1 MPKTL
6 EDAGITPL
14 PVEELEDEIKQKF
27 LDNYRKRLFDLT
39 DKRSIAEFCREV
51 NIERR
56 RFHEFLSRPDIQK
69 EIAEINNE
77 LMMTTW
83 NPTQCLAA
91 LTTIAQNSMN
101 KKDGETLVLQA
112 VNTILK
118 THHENRKFVHKEKVD
133 DKKLENA
140 EQGKEIMRLLAAKH
154 PAKHKVIEAEKDDPR
169 T

>member
-1 MPKTL
+1 MSKKHPTQGFK
-6 EDAGITPL
+6 PL
-14 PVEELEDEIKQKF
+14 PIEDLEDEVKQKF
-27 LDNYRKRLFDLT
+27 LDSYRNRLFDLT

-51 NIERR
+51 NIPRR
-56 RFHEFLSRPDIQK
+56 KFHEFLSRPDIQK

-91 LTTIAQNSMN
+91 LTTIAQESMN
-101 KKDGETLVLQA
+101 KKDGEQLVLQA

-140 EQGKEIMRLLAAKH
+140 EQGKEIMKLLK
-154 PAKHKVIEAEKDDPR
+154 AKHKVIEAE
-169 T
+169 TNG